1 MVFAVFVPCFSQLER
16 RYFTV
21 RILSLLDSGQTYA
34 GQRKFVLRKQFSVYC
49 EKTLVRELLLQVRQF
64 ILGRRPATLSRPLR
78 RGILAGWRNYDLS
91 FQQGFFFQRAAVG
104 RLRLRFLP
112 YGVSRDGGE
121 PQCECELLVALPAG
135 VVCTHLRV

>member
-49 EKTLVRELLLQVRQF
+49 EKTLVRSFCCRFDNSAWAGARL
-64 ILGRRPATLSRPLR
+64 PSLR
-78 RGILAGWRNYDLS
+78 RGMLAGWRNYDLS

-121 PQCECELLVALPAG
+121 LQCECELLVDLPAA
-135 VVCTHLRV
+135 VVCIHLRV

>member
-1 MVFAVFVPCFSQLER
+1 MPAKENLFCVNNFRLILKKPEFVDF
-16 RYFTV
+16 V
-21 RILSLLDSGQTYA
+21 A
-34 GQRKFVLRKQFSVYC
+34 GSTIQP
-49 EKTLVRELLLQVRQF
+49 
-64 ILGRRPATLSRPLR
+64 GPATLSRPLR
-78 RGILAGWRNYDLS
+78 RGMLAGWRNYDLS